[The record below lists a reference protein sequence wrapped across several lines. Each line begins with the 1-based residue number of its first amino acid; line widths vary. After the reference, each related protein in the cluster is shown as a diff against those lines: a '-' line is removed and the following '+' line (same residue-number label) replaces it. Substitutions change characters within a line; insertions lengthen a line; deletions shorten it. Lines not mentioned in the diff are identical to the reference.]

1 MSFLDLKEA
10 VLIGFFLSFMIGPVF
25 FMLIQTSIIKGA
37 RAAITFDLGVVLGD
51 VAFIL
56 IAYYGSKSLLE
67 RIKDDPRLFF
77 IGGIILLV
85 YGIIT
90 YVDKSQKTEVVDETL
105 VLRKKTNYINLFI
118 KGFLLNFINIGVL
131 AFWLG
136 MIVVVGPN
144 LEMDSQKIFNY
155 FSIILI
161 SYFITDIGK
170 ILLAKQLKKKLTP
183 SVIYKVKRGMGI
195 LLMVFGIALMLKGF
209 IPKEKFH
216 IENMMIQP
224 ELSLLTYT
232 SFIY

>member
-10 VLIGFFLSFMIGPVF
+10 VLVGFFLSFMIGPVF
-25 FMLIQTSIIKGA
+25 FMLIQTSITKGA
-37 RAAITFDLGVVLGD
+37 RAAIAFDLGVVLGD

-90 YVDKSQKTEVVDETL
+90 YLDKSQKTEVVDETL
-105 VLRKKTNYINLFI
+105 VFRKKTNYIYLFI

-155 FSIILI
+155 FSIIN
-161 SYFITDIGK
+161 S
-170 ILLAKQLKKKLTP
+170 
-183 SVIYKVKRGMGI
+183 
-195 LLMVFGIALMLKGF
+195 
-209 IPKEKFH
+209 
-216 IENMMIQP
+216 
-224 ELSLLTYT
+224 
-232 SFIY
+232 

>member
-1 MSFLDLKEA
+1 MTFSELKDA
-10 VLIGFFLSFMIGPVF
+10 VLIGFFLAFMIGPVF

-37 RAAITFDLGVVLGD
+37 RAAIAFDVGVILGD

-67 RIKDDPRLFF
+67 QIKDDPRLFF

-90 YVDKSQKTEVVDETL
+90 YIDKSQKRVVQDETL
-105 VLRKKTNYINLFI
+105 VLPEKSNYVKLLL

-136 MIVVVGPN
+136 MIVVVGSN
-144 LEMDSQKIFNY
+144 LQMDAHKIFNY
-155 FSIILI
+155 FMVILL

-183 SVIYKVKRGMGI
+183 TVIYKVKRGMGI

-209 IPKEKFH
+209 LPKEKLNINAV
-216 IENMMIQP
+216 IEHSEKQP
-224 ELSLLTYT
+224 
-232 SFIY
+232 